1 MKVKDMLLL
10 LQRDI
15 DILRLFLPP
24 QAVSTVYCSLLIC
37 LTDFLL
43 ISSRCLRLVQP
54 PPTRLLEM
62 RGFNA
67 EPSSLKVTTTFFV
80 LHTLGLKLFVHSE
93 RTSGPAPHLSQK
105 THSSPVAAHMH
116 TLQRFANRCVIIG
129 ATVKTILQELQ
140 ASLNFP
146 LLSYLP
152 L

>member
-43 ISSRCLRLVQP
+43 ISSRCLRLVP
-54 PPTRLLEM
+54 PPPSRLLEM

-67 EPSSLKVTTTFFV
+67 EPSSFGCDNNVF
-80 LHTLGLKLFVHSE
+80 S
-93 RTSGPAPHLSQK
+93 
-105 THSSPVAAHMH
+105 
-116 TLQRFANRCVIIG
+116 CYI
-129 ATVKTILQELQ
+129 
-140 ASLNFP
+140 P
-146 LLSYLP
+146 LVSSYLSTQSGLAARRPILVRKHTHLQLP
-152 L
+152 LTCTHCNDLLTGALS